1 MSNPSEP
8 LVTVYLPTQN
18 RRESLEPAIESV
30 FNQTWNSTELIVV
43 DDASKD
49 ETAEL
54 LSSLK
59 KERNFKVIRND
70 TPQGAAKS
78 RNMAISQAGGEF
90 ITGLDDDDLWM
101 PRRIELMMQEFQD
114 GYSGVSSHDLMDY
127 GKRLLRWKKRNNI
140 SHQDLLYYNCAGNQL
155 LTRTEYL
162 QKLGGFD
169 ESLSAAQDYDL
180 WIRLTEAY
188 GPIVNAPYLLQTV
201 NMRSERESI
210 TTSVRKMEGYR
221 ACFEKHRSKMTPKQV
236 AYQQYRLNLAAGEKK
251 SWIEMF
257 RSVPANLLL
266 KEINRKIFL

>member
-1 MSNPSEP
+1 M
-8 LVTVYLPTQN
+8 VTVYLPTQD
-18 RRESLEPAIESV
+18 RVESLKSAIESV
-30 FNQTWNSTELIVV
+30 FNQTWSAIELIVV

-49 ETAEL
+49 KTTEF
-54 LSSLK
+54 LSSLQK
-59 KERNFKVIRND
+59 DRTFKVIRNN

-78 RNMAISQAGGEF
+78 RNMAISQANGEF

-101 PRRIELMMQEFQD
+101 PRRIELMVQEFQD
-114 GYSGVSSHDLMDY
+114 GFSGVSSHDLMDY
-127 GKRLLRWKKRNNI
+127 GKRLFRWKKQRNI

-155 LTRTEYL
+155 LTKTEYL

-201 NMRSERESI
+201 NMRSDRESI
-210 TTSVRKMEGYR
+210 TTSGRKMEGYR

-236 AYQQYRLNLAAGEKK
+236 AYQLYRLNLAAGEKP
-251 SWIEMF
+251 SWIELL
-257 RSVPANLLL
+257 RSVPTNLLL
-266 KEINRKIFL
+266 KEIKRRIFL